1 MARHA
6 LTLAS
11 ITLLATACAE
21 HGASAPRT
29 AAGATSLES
38 GVTNKKAAKR
48 AAEKKASAQA
58 EAYAEAASELAD
70 GTTEAAPGPV
80 GAARKVG
87 DFHVY
92 QYSGTF
98 SKVPITLTEQVVA
111 KEDGHVLV
119 VDFVLE
125 EGDRMSALRVRML
138 PTEEVVRV
146 SRITSDGET
155 DAAIADYDAL
165 MKKTAFVPDSNDAAL
180 GTEHTACLI
189 GSEQVDCDVSTYGV
203 TVGKKQAKLSIT
215 RSAKVPG
222 RDIGGDVVSSSGKIL
237 YSAHLVERGNQPPV
251 VETLAKA
258 DTHFVPMGP

>member
-1 MARHA
+1 MLRHP

-11 ITLLATACAE
+11 ITFLASACAQHAASTPRSASFSAPSGVGGPATAA
-21 HGASAPRT
+21 
-29 AAGATSLES
+29 
-38 GVTNKKAAKR
+38 KKAAAKP
-48 AAEKKASAQA
+48 AVPVAGADEKADESAPM
-58 EAYAEAASELAD
+58 L
-70 GTTEAAPGPV
+70 V
-80 GAARKVG
+80 GAARKLG

-92 QYSGTF
+92 QYTGAF
-98 SKVPITLTEQVVA
+98 SKVPVTLTEQVVA
-111 KEDGHVLV
+111 QEEDHVLV

-138 PTEEVVRV
+138 PTEEIVRV

-155 DAAIADYDAL
+155 DSTIADYDAF
-165 MKKTAFVPDSNDAAL
+165 MKKTAFIPDSNDEAL

-189 GSEQVDCDVSTYGV
+189 GSEQVDCDVTTYGV
-203 TVGKKQAKLSIT
+203 TIGKKQAKLSIT

-222 RDIGGDVVSSSGKIL
+222 RDIGGDVVSSDGKVL

-258 DTHFVPMGP
+258 DTRFVPLGP

>member
-11 ITLLATACAE
+11 ITLLATACAQ
-21 HGASAPRT
+21 HSASMPRT
-29 AAGATSLES
+29 AAARTSFAAHGAAKKSAA
-38 GVTNKKAAKR
+38 KKATAK
-48 AAEKKASAQA
+48 
-58 EAYAEAASELAD
+58 AEAAP
-70 GTTEAAPGPV
+70 EAEASASASAEPMLL
-80 GAARKVG
+80 GAARKLG

-111 KEDGHVLV
+111 QEDDHVLV

-146 SRITSDGET
+146 SRITADGEA
-155 DAAIADYDAL
+155 DATIADYDAL
-165 MKKTAFVPDSNDAAL
+165 MKKTAFLPDSNDEAL

-203 TVGKKQAKLSIT
+203 TIGKKQAKLSIT

-222 RDIGGDVVSSSGKIL
+222 RDIGVDVVASDGKVL

-258 DTHFVPMGP
+258 DTRFVPLGP

>member
-1 MARHA
+1 M
-6 LTLAS
+6 
-11 ITLLATACAE
+11 
-21 HGASAPRT
+21 PRT
-29 AAGATSLES
+29 AAVATASPIHGAAKKSAA
-38 GVTNKKAAKR
+38 KKAAAKVDSTGTAGEPS
-48 AAEKKASAQA
+48 AAEPM
-58 EAYAEAASELAD
+58 LL
-70 GTTEAAPGPV
+70 
-80 GAARKVG
+80 GAARKLG

-111 KEDGHVLV
+111 QEDDHVLV

-125 EGDRMSALRVRML
+125 EGDRMSALRVRMK
-138 PTEEVVRV
+138 PTEEIVRV
-146 SRITSDGET
+146 SRITGDGET
-155 DAAIADYDAL
+155 DATIADYDAL
-165 MKKTAFVPDSNDAAL
+165 MKKTAFVPDSNDEAL

-203 TVGKKQAKLSIT
+203 TIGKKQAKLSIT

-222 RDIGGDVVSSSGKIL
+222 RDIGGDVVASDGKIL

-258 DTHFVPMGP
+258 DTRFVPLGP